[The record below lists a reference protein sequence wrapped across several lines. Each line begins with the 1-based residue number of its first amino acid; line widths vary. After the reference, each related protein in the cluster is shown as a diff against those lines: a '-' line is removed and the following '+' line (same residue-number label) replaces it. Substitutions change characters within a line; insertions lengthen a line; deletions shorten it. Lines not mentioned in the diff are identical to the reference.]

1 MVNREIYLN
10 NAATA
15 WPRAP
20 GVTDAVAHVLSA
32 IPDNPG
38 RSENISSCNPRY
50 ERDLSGECRKH
61 LAAMLAVPDENR
73 IVLCSNATHALNL
86 ALLGQSWK
94 KGMRV
99 ITSVTE
105 HNSVL
110 RPLAHLKKKNGFD
123 LNSVGLDRNGALDTG
138 AFDAALECNAD
149 LVVLNHASNV
159 TGRIQDVRPLFA
171 RAHEHGAVTLL
182 DASQT
187 LGHIPVHP
195 ESLGA
200 DLVAFTGHKALRGPP
215 GTGGLYVSPAVEL
228 EQVFV
233 GGTGVRSDLEFHPPE
248 MPMRLE
254 AGTPNLPAFAGL
266 AAALRWHEEA
276 GSIFQEKEQAVARL
290 LYDGLEGI
298 DGVQIMDLD
307 RQAGRVPIVSF
318 RVSGWTVSD
327 CGYALA
333 NSFGIICR
341 TGLHCAPLIH
351 TAIGS
356 APDGTI
362 RFSPSGCTSEEEID
376 AVLEAVKTLAGS
388 RVLSGK

>member
-1 MVNREIYLN
+1 MTDRAVYVN

-20 GVTDAVAHVLSA
+20 GVAGAVAEVLEG
-32 IPDNPG
+32 IPDHPG
-38 RSENISSCNPRY
+38 RSAVRQSCDTVHD
-50 ERDLSGECRKH
+50 RDPLEECRKH
-61 LAAMLAVPDENR
+61 LTKLLSVRDTRR
-73 IVLCSNATHALNL
+73 IVLCPNATAALNI
-86 ALLGQSWK
+86 ALHGQDWGRYS
-94 KGMRV
+94 RV
-99 ITSVTE
+99 ITTVTE

-110 RPLAHLKKKNGFD
+110 RPLAHIRKKHPFD
-123 LNSVGLDRNGALDTG
+123 LRIIGLDRSGILDSEAFNAALDAG
-138 AFDAALECNAD
+138 AD

-171 RAHEHGAVTLL
+171 HAHEKGAVTLL

-187 LGHIPVHP
+187 LGHVPVHP

-215 GTGGLYVSPAVEL
+215 GTGGLYVSPTLEL

-266 AAALRWHEEA
+266 AAALHWHEEA
-276 GSIFQEKEQAVARL
+276 AGTFHKKEQAVVRR
-290 LYDGLEGI
+290 LYDGLDGI
-298 DGVQIMDLD
+298 GGVQIMDPD

-318 RVSGWTVSD
+318 RVRGWPVGD
-327 CGYALA
+327 CGYAFA

-351 TAIGS
+351 AAIGS
-356 APDGTI
+356 APEGTI
-362 RFSPSGCTSEEEID
+362 RFSPSGFTTDDEVDYILG
-376 AVLEAVKTLAGS
+376 AVQSLAGS
-388 RVLSGK
+388 GNSGIP

>member
-1 MVNREIYLN
+1 MN

-20 GVTDAVAHVLSA
+20 GVARAVADVLER

-38 RSENISSCNPRY
+38 RAAIRQSCDALHESDPL
-50 ERDLSGECRKH
+50 ETCRTN
-61 LAAMLAVPDENR
+61 LATLLAVRDASR
-73 IVLCSNATHALNL
+73 IVLCPNATSALNI
-86 ALLGQSWK
+86 ALLGQDWDRYS
-94 KGMRV
+94 RV
-99 ITSVTE
+99 ITTVTE

-110 RPLAHLKKKNGFD
+110 RPLAHIRKRHPFDLRIIGFD
-123 LNSVGLDRNGALDTG
+123 PAGTLDDE
-138 AFDAALECNAD
+138 AFDAALDAGAD

-159 TGRIQDVRPLFA
+159 TGRIQDVGPLFA
-171 RAHEHGAVTLL
+171 RAHAKGAVTLL

-215 GTGGLYVSPAVEL
+215 GTGGLYVAPDL
-228 EQVFV
+228 QLGQVFV
-233 GGTGVRSDLEFHPPE
+233 GGTGVRSDREFHPPE

-266 AAALRWHEEA
+266 AAALRWHDEA
-276 GSIFQEKEQAVARL
+276 GSAFNKKEQTIAREL
-290 LYDGLEGI
+290 RDGLEGI
-298 DGVQIMDLD
+298 DGVRILDHD
-307 RQAGRVPIVSF
+307 RQAGRAPIVSF
-318 RVSGWTVSD
+318 LVRGWTVGD

-351 TAIGS
+351 AAIGS
-356 APDGTI
+356 APEGTI
-362 RFSPSGCTSEEEID
+362 RFSPSGFTTGEEAEYVLG
-376 AVLEAVKTLAGS
+376 AVRALAGAGK
-388 RVLSGK
+388 SGMS